1 VRRRAFLRLSAVAA
15 GTAACSRHAGP
26 AAPPAGTA
34 APTGGPATTAPA
46 TTAPVTA
53 PATTAAAGGPT
64 AADWTALGRGLAGRL
79 VRPDDAGYPA
89 AKQLFDPR
97 HDSIRPA
104 GIAYCANPADVR
116 ECIRFAGRFAVP
128 VTARAGGHSY
138 AGWSTGTGLVIDVT
152 SMRRLATDGD
162 TVTVGAGIRHADF
175 YAGLAGHGVA
185 VPGGSCPTV
194 GLGGLVLGGG
204 VGVVSRAYGLTSDN
218 LVGVQVVTA
227 DGRIRDCS
235 AGQEPDLFWACRG
248 GGGGNFGVATS
259 FRLRTR
265 PAPTVSLFYLA
276 WPWSRAARVV
286 QAWQGWA
293 PNAPDPLWSTC
304 KLLAGGGR
312 EAPSVFAA
320 GTYLGSAADA
330 QPLLDQLV
338 ARVGADPISHSLRTQ
353 GYLAAMLTEAGCA
366 GRTVTE
372 CHLPGQLAGG
382 RLSRESEVAAS
393 HFFGRPVPAAGLAAM
408 VAGVVARGGI
418 GGGGE
423 GGISM
428 DALGGAV
435 NRIAPGATAFVH
447 RDSLFL
453 AQLTSTWA
461 AGAAPGA
468 VADQQRW
475 LTGFRDTL
483 APYANGEAYQNY
495 IDPTRSDWRRAYY
508 GANYTR
514 LARVKAALDPGS
526 LFRLPQGVTAH

>member
-1 VRRRAFLRLSAVAA
+1 VKRRAFLRLSAVAA
-15 GTAACSRHAGP
+15 GTAAGAAACSRHP
-26 AAPPAGTA
+26 APATPPSS
-34 APTGGPATTAPA
+34 GPATVRPTTAPATATAPA
-46 TTAPVTA
+46 TTAT
-53 PATTAAAGGPT
+53 PAGPT

-79 VRPDDAGYPA
+79 VRPGEAGYDTA
-89 AKQLFDPR
+89 RQLFDPR
-97 HDSIRPA
+97 HDQVRPA
-104 GIAYCANPADVR
+104 GVAYCASPADVA
-116 ECIRFAGRFAVP
+116 ECVRFAGRFRVP

-152 SMRRLATDGD
+152 PMHQLGTDRD

-175 YAGLAGHGVA
+175 YAGLSAHGVA

-204 VGVVSRAYGLTSDN
+204 VGVVSRAYGLASDN
-218 LVGVQVVTA
+218 LLGARVVTA
-227 DGRIRDCS
+227 DGRVRDCS
-235 AGQEPDLFWACRG
+235 AGQDPDLFWACRG

-265 PAPTVSLFYLA
+265 PAPAVTLFYLA

-286 QAWQGWA
+286 DAWQGWA
-293 PNAPDPLWSTC
+293 PHAPDPLWSTC

-312 EAPSVFAA
+312 GAPTAFAA
-320 GTYLGSAADA
+320 GTFLGSAADT

-338 ARVGADPISHSLRTQ
+338 ARVGVDPSGHSLRTQ
-353 GYLAAMLTEAGCA
+353 AYLPAMLTEAGCG

-372 CHLPGQLAGG
+372 CHLPSQLAGG

-408 VAGVVARGGI
+408 VAGVQARGRI

-435 NRIAPGATAFVH
+435 NRVAPGATAFVH

-461 AGAAPGA
+461 AGAEATA
-468 VADQQRW
+468 VADQRRW

-483 APYANGEAYQNY
+483 APYANGEAYQSY
-495 IDPTRSDWRRAYY
+495 IDPTLRGWQRAYY
-508 GANYTR
+508 GANYDR
-514 LARVKAALDPGS
+514 LARIKAALDPGS
-526 LFRLPQGVTAH
+526 LFHLPQGVGAR

>member
-1 VRRRAFLRLSAVAA
+1 VRRRAFLQLGAVAA
-15 GTAACSRHAGP
+15 GAAACSRHP
-26 AAPPAGTA
+26 APTTPPASTA
-34 APTGGPATTAPA
+34 APTGPATTGPTIAAATTAPA
-46 TTAPVTA
+46 
-53 PATTAAAGGPT
+53 GPT

-79 VRPDDAGYPA
+79 VRPGDAGYDTA
-89 AKQLFDPR
+89 RQLFDPR
-97 HDSIRPA
+97 HDAVHPA
-104 GIAYCANPADVR
+104 AVAYCAEPADVA
-116 ECIRFAGRFAVP
+116 ECVRFAAKFRVP

-152 SMRRLATDGD
+152 SMHRLGTDAD
-162 TVTVGAGIRHADF
+162 TVTIGAGIRHADF
-175 YAGLAGHGVA
+175 YAGLSAHGVA

-194 GLGGLVLGGG
+194 GLAGLVLGGG
-204 VGVVSRAYGLTSDN
+204 VGVVSRAYGLASDN
-218 LVGVQVVTA
+218 LVGAQVVTA

-235 AGQEPDLFWACRG
+235 ADQEPDLFWACRG

-265 PAPTVSLFYLA
+265 PAPTVTLFYLA

-286 QAWQGWA
+286 DAWQRWA
-293 PNAPDPLWSTC
+293 PHAPDPLWSTC
-304 KLLAGGGR
+304 KLLAGAGR
-312 EAPSVFAA
+312 GAPTAFAA

-338 ARVGADPISHSLRTQ
+338 ARVGTDPSGHSLRTRA
-353 GYLAAMLTEAGCA
+353 YLPAMLTEAGC
-366 GRTVTE
+366 GGLTVTE
-372 CHLPGQLAGG
+372 CHLPSQLAGG
-382 RLSRESEVAAS
+382 RLTRESEVAAS
-393 HFFGRPVPAAGLAAM
+393 HFFSRPVPAAGLAAM
-408 VAGVVARGGI
+408 VAGVEARGRI

-435 NRIAPGATAFVH
+435 NRVAPGATAFVH

-453 AQLTSTWA
+453 AQLTSTWS
-461 AGAAPGA
+461 AGAEPAPVMA
-468 VADQQRW
+468 QQRW

-495 IDPTRSDWRRAYY
+495 IDPTRSDWQRAYY
-508 GANYTR
+508 GANYDR

-526 LFRLPQGVTAH
+526 LFRLPQGVAAR